1 MTQQADRSLEKQD
14 SWDWDTAEMVRPSK
28 RRRTI
33 VSVAF
38 SPHHFHTVAEC
49 AARLRMPVSAFI
61 RKAALD
67 KASTGQVVTSLTW
80 STGNR
85 GYAEVPVAQSLS
97 TGTSFVPR
105 LDPSLEPALSTG

>member
-14 SWDWDTAEMVRPSK
+14 SWDWETAEMVRPSK

-38 SPHHFHTVAEC
+38 SPHHFRTVAEC
-49 AARLRMPVSAFI
+49 AARLRMPVSTFI
-61 RKAALD
+61 REAALD
-67 KASTGQVVTSLTW
+67 KATTEQVVSFLMW

-85 GYAEVPVAQSLS
+85 GYAEVPVAQSSS
-97 TGTSFVPR
+97 TETSLVTR
-105 LDPSLEPALSTG
+105 RDPCFETAFATG